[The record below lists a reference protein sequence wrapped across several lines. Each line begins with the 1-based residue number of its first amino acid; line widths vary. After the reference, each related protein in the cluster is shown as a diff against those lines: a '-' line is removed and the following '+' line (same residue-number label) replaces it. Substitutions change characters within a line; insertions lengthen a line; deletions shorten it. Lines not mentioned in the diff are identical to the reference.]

1 MSEDSVKLTELREN
15 SVETAQPA
23 LLTIYKDQEEY
34 WVRPSVS
41 YDHLWQVVRF
51 GDELARGL
59 VLRRDQVIR
68 LGKVPLRV
76 REVRSGSKSPSEAV
90 SDLEDCEEEDF
101 EGDAEGNVCKM
112 CSEGEKDRGNPL
124 LLHCK
129 CQGSAQFIHFLC
141 LKGWISSKVTIR
153 WTRSVTSYQWET
165 LECDFCK
172 AELPFSLTYHATSL
186 NLYDFPPPEPPYIVL
201 EAPNAIFI
209 LSMAEGS
216 SIRLGRGHDSDIRVN
231 DISVSRCHAL
241 IRLSEGE
248 FLLEDNSS
256 KFGSLVQVT
265 APVPI
270 PSMGK
275 VALQAGRSL
284 VLLCQGPSE
293 LRQCGVRDLIATRE

>member
-1 MSEDSVKLTELREN
+1 VKLTELREN
-15 SVETAQPA
+15 SVETAQ
-23 LLTIYKDQEEY
+23 LTIYKDQEEY

-51 GDELARGL
+51 GDALARGL

-68 LGKVPLRV
+68 LGKVPFRV
-76 REVRSGSKSPSEAV
+76 REVRSGSESPLEAV
-90 SDLEDCEEEDF
+90 SDLEACEEGDF
-101 EGDAEGNVCKM
+101 EGVAEGNVCKM

-129 CQGSAQFIHFLC
+129 CQESAQFIHFLC
-141 LKGWISSKVTIR
+141 LKDWISSKVTIR
-153 WTRSVTSYQWET
+153 RKRSFTSYQWKT

-201 EAPNAIFI
+201 EAWEDNKRAPNAIFI

-216 SIRLGRGHDSDIRVN
+216 SIRLGRGRDSDIRVN

-293 LRQCGVRDLIATRE
+293 LRQCGVRDLIATRK